1 MSKKSEKK
9 AKKAKAKTAK
19 THEPSP
25 VYKTKK
31 AKKAPEAK
39 AKKVA
44 KPGGRPSGKFPLDA
58 VIKVLVEKNPKRATS
73 AAGKRFDLYKP
84 GMTVAQFL
92 LSGGW
97 RADLVWDAKQG
108 FIEVGKPA

>member
-9 AKKAKAKTAK
+9 AKKAKAG
-19 THEPSP
+19 
-25 VYKTKK
+25 K
-31 AKKAPEAK
+31 AKKAEK
-39 AKKVA
+39 VQAKKVA

-58 VIKVLVEKNPKRATS
+58 VIKVIVEKNPKRPGS
-73 AAGKRFDLYKP
+73 AAHARFDLYKP

-108 FIEVGKPA
+108 FIEVQKPA